1 MKKILLKMFLMLGLI
16 GISNAAPIE
25 VSENRQFD
33 PFVKFIDVENLRL
46 FSLQEVSNEFLIKVA
61 KTYLLM
67 LEDNSNI
74 DLEMRSKF
82 LDVSKNH
89 FVFQR
94 IGLEGPDYYERK
106 FKANFGS
113 LPQSRAPNNGP
124 YRDNATDYIWEYN
137 QGSESQL
144 NEVVEHLLHTITN
157 VVFAIQFKD
166 WNWQEPS
173 SMIRLATK
181 EAIDKGIFNISDYQE
196 ILNRGDTEGFNRA
209 ISTEFA
215 YWLIAAEWGYGD
227 FFELPNSEFR
237 LNNQN
242 QIAKTLP
249 IGHKMYKCYVE
260 KILSPPKLKDL
271 ISIFPSIEKASY
283 TVKSNKFDKYD
294 CSNFII
300 EVNELEN
307 NYHNLVD
314 DQQSSGFSNCDW
326 NFKEIW
332 EDYLDLNIREF
343 NSNGYLFIVNG
354 SDGRCEY
361 GMGQEENEAFIDCNK
376 WKDENSIDG
385 ECKLYS
391 IGREV
396 I

>member
-1 MKKILLKMFLMLGLI
+1 
-16 GISNAAPIE
+16 
-25 VSENRQFD
+25 
-33 PFVKFIDVENLRL
+33 
-46 FSLQEVSNEFLIKVA
+46 
-61 KTYLLM
+61 
-67 LEDNSNI
+67 
-74 DLEMRSKF
+74 
-82 LDVSKNH
+82 
-89 FVFQR
+89 
-94 IGLEGPDYYERK
+94 
-106 FKANFGS
+106 
-113 LPQSRAPNNGP
+113 
-124 YRDNATDYIWEYN
+124 
-137 QGSESQL
+137 
-144 NEVVEHLLHTITN
+144 
-157 VVFAIQFKD
+157 
-166 WNWQEPS
+166 
-173 SMIRLATK
+173 MIRLATK

-314 DQQSSGFSNCDW
+314 DQQNSGFSNCDW

-354 SDGRCEY
+354 RDGRCEY

-376 WKDENSIDG
+376 WKDENRIDG

-391 IGREV
+391 KGREV

>member
-46 FSLQEVSNEFLIKVA
+46 FSLQEVSNDFLIKVA

-237 LNNQN
+237 INNQN

-391 IGREV
+391 KGREV

>member
-74 DLEMRSKF
+74 DPEMRSKF
-82 LDVSKNH
+82 LDVSKKH

-106 FKANFGS
+106 FKADFGS

-314 DQQSSGFSNCDW
+314 DQQNSGFSNCDW

-391 IGREV
+391 KGREV

>member
-227 FFELPNSEFR
+227 FFDLPNSEFR
-237 LNNQN
+237 LNNHN

-314 DQQSSGFSNCDW
+314 DQQNSGFSNCDW

-391 IGREV
+391 KGREV

>member
-1 MKKILLKMFLMLGLI
+1 MFLMLGLI

-25 VSENRQFD
+25 VSENHQFD

-46 FSLQEVSNEFLIKVA
+46 FSLQEVSNDFLIKVA

-106 FKANFGS
+106 FKADFGS

-314 DQQSSGFSNCDW
+314 DQQISGFSNCDW

-391 IGREV
+391 KGREV

>member
-314 DQQSSGFSNCDW
+314 DQQNSGFSNCDW

-391 IGREV
+391 KGREV

>member
-1 MKKILLKMFLMLGLI
+1 MFLMLGLI
-16 GISNAAPIE
+16 GISNAAPIK

-106 FKANFGS
+106 FKADFGS

-166 WNWQEPS
+166 WNWEEPS

-314 DQQSSGFSNCDW
+314 DQQNSGFSNCDW

-391 IGREV
+391 KGREV

>member
-94 IGLEGPDYYERK
+94 IGLEGPDYYERR
-106 FKANFGS
+106 FKADFGS

-166 WNWQEPS
+166 WNWEEPS

-215 YWLIAAEWGYGD
+215 YWLIAAEWGYSD

-314 DQQSSGFSNCDW
+314 DQQNSGFSNCDW

-391 IGREV
+391 KGREV

>member
-67 LEDNSNI
+67 LEDNNNI
-74 DLEMRSKF
+74 DIEMRSKF

-106 FKANFGS
+106 FKADFGS

-166 WNWQEPS
+166 WNWEEPS

-314 DQQSSGFSNCDW
+314 DQQNSGFSNCDW

-391 IGREV
+391 KGREV

>member
-106 FKANFGS
+106 FKADFGS
-113 LPQSRAPNNGP
+113 LPQSRVPNNGP

-166 WNWQEPS
+166 WNWEEPS

-314 DQQSSGFSNCDW
+314 DQQNSGFSNCDW

-391 IGREV
+391 KGREV

>member
-1 MKKILLKMFLMLGLI
+1 MFLMLGLI

-106 FKANFGS
+106 FKADFGS
-113 LPQSRAPNNGP
+113 LPQSRAPSNGP

-314 DQQSSGFSNCDW
+314 DQQNSGFSNCDW

-391 IGREV
+391 KGREV

>member
-46 FSLQEVSNEFLIKVA
+46 FSLQEVSNDFLIKVA

-106 FKANFGS
+106 FKADFGS

-166 WNWQEPS
+166 WNWEEPS

-391 IGREV
+391 KGREV

>member
-1 MKKILLKMFLMLGLI
+1 MFLMLGLI

-106 FKANFGS
+106 FKADFGS

-166 WNWQEPS
+166 WNWEEPS

-196 ILNRGDTEGFNRA
+196 ILNRGDTEGFNRV

-314 DQQSSGFSNCDW
+314 DQQNSGFSNCDW

-391 IGREV
+391 KGREV

>member
-1 MKKILLKMFLMLGLI
+1 MFLMLGLI

-46 FSLQEVSNEFLIKVA
+46 FSLQEVSNDFLIKVA

-94 IGLEGPDYYERK
+94 IGLEGPDYYERQ
-106 FKANFGS
+106 FKADFGS

-166 WNWQEPS
+166 WNWEEPS

-314 DQQSSGFSNCDW
+314 DQQNSGFSNCDW

-391 IGREV
+391 KGREV

>member
-46 FSLQEVSNEFLIKVA
+46 FSLQEVSNDFLIKVA

-106 FKANFGS
+106 FKADFGS

-166 WNWQEPS
+166 WNWEEPS

-314 DQQSSGFSNCDW
+314 DQQNSGFSNCDW

-391 IGREV
+391 KGREV

>member
-46 FSLQEVSNEFLIKVA
+46 FSLQEVSNDFLIKVA

-166 WNWQEPS
+166 WNWEEPS

-314 DQQSSGFSNCDW
+314 DQQNSGFSNCDW

-391 IGREV
+391 KGREV

>member
-1 MKKILLKMFLMLGLI
+1 MFLMLGLI

-106 FKANFGS
+106 FKADFGS

-124 YRDNATDYIWEYN
+124 YRHNATDYIWEYN

-166 WNWQEPS
+166 WNWEEPS

-307 NYHNLVD
+307 NYHILVD
-314 DQQSSGFSNCDW
+314 DQQNSGFSNCDW

-391 IGREV
+391 KGREV

>member
-67 LEDNSNI
+67 LEENSNI

-106 FKANFGS
+106 FKADFGS

-314 DQQSSGFSNCDW
+314 DQQNSGFSNCDW

-391 IGREV
+391 KGREV

>member
-1 MKKILLKMFLMLGLI
+1 MFLMLGLI

-106 FKANFGS
+106 FKADFGS
-113 LPQSRAPNNGP
+113 LPQSRVPNNGP

-166 WNWQEPS
+166 WNWEEPS

-307 NYHNLVD
+307 NDHNLVD
-314 DQQSSGFSNCDW
+314 DQQNSGFSNCDW

-391 IGREV
+391 KGREV

>member
-1 MKKILLKMFLMLGLI
+1 MKKILLKIFLMLGLF
-16 GISNAAPIE
+16 GISNAESIE
-25 VSENRQFD
+25 ISENRQFD

-46 FSLQEVSNEFLIKVA
+46 FSLQEVSNDFLIKVA

-106 FKANFGS
+106 FKADFGS

-314 DQQSSGFSNCDW
+314 DQQNSGFSNCDW

-391 IGREV
+391 KGREV

>member
-1 MKKILLKMFLMLGLI
+1 MFLMLGLI

-106 FKANFGS
+106 FKADFGN

-314 DQQSSGFSNCDW
+314 DQQNSGFSNCDW

-391 IGREV
+391 KGREV

>member
-1 MKKILLKMFLMLGLI
+1 MFLMLGLI

-46 FSLQEVSNEFLIKVA
+46 FSLQEVSNDFLIKVA

-106 FKANFGS
+106 FKADFGS

-196 ILNRGDTEGFNRA
+196 ILNRGDSEGFNRA

-314 DQQSSGFSNCDW
+314 DQQNSGFSNCDW

-376 WKDENSIDG
+376 WKDANSIDG

-391 IGREV
+391 KGREV

>member
-25 VSENRQFD
+25 VSENHQFD

-46 FSLQEVSNEFLIKVA
+46 FSLQEVSNDFLIKVA

-106 FKANFGS
+106 FKADFGS

-314 DQQSSGFSNCDW
+314 DQQNSGFSNCDW

-391 IGREV
+391 KGREV

>member
-106 FKANFGS
+106 FKADFGS

-166 WNWQEPS
+166 WNWEEPS

-215 YWLIAAEWGYGD
+215 YWLIAAEWGYSD

-314 DQQSSGFSNCDW
+314 DQQNSGFSNCDW

-391 IGREV
+391 KGREV

>member
-46 FSLQEVSNEFLIKVA
+46 FSLQEVSNDFLIKVA

-166 WNWQEPS
+166 WNWEEPS

-196 ILNRGDTEGFNRA
+196 ILNRGDSEGFNRA

-314 DQQSSGFSNCDW
+314 DQQNSGFSNCDW

-391 IGREV
+391 KGREV

>member
-46 FSLQEVSNEFLIKVA
+46 FSLQEVSNDFLIKVA

-106 FKANFGS
+106 FKADFGS

-166 WNWQEPS
+166 WNWEEPS

-307 NYHNLVD
+307 NYHNHVD
-314 DQQSSGFSNCDW
+314 DQQNSGFSNCDW

-391 IGREV
+391 KGREV

>member
-106 FKANFGS
+106 FKADFGS

-314 DQQSSGFSNCDW
+314 DQQNSGFSNCDW

-391 IGREV
+391 KGREV

>member
-166 WNWQEPS
+166 WNWEEPS

-314 DQQSSGFSNCDW
+314 DQQNSGFSNCDW

-391 IGREV
+391 KGREV

>member
-46 FSLQEVSNEFLIKVA
+46 FSLQEVSNDFLIKVA

-106 FKANFGS
+106 FKADFGS

-314 DQQSSGFSNCDW
+314 DQQNSGFSNCDW

-391 IGREV
+391 KGREV

>member
-46 FSLQEVSNEFLIKVA
+46 FSLQEVSNDFLIKVA

-237 LNNQN
+237 INNQN

-314 DQQSSGFSNCDW
+314 DQQNSGFSNCDW

-391 IGREV
+391 KGREV

>member
-106 FKANFGS
+106 FKADFGS

-166 WNWQEPS
+166 WNWEEPS

-314 DQQSSGFSNCDW
+314 DQQNSGFSNCDW

-391 IGREV
+391 KGREA

>member
-1 MKKILLKMFLMLGLI
+1 MFLMLGLI

-46 FSLQEVSNEFLIKVA
+46 FSLQEVSNDFLIKVA

-106 FKANFGS
+106 FKADFGS

-294 CSNFII
+294 CLNFII
-300 EVNELEN
+300 EANELEN

-314 DQQSSGFSNCDW
+314 DQQNSGFSNCDW

-391 IGREV
+391 KGREV

>member
-1 MKKILLKMFLMLGLI
+1 MFLMLGLI

-106 FKANFGS
+106 FKADFGS

-137 QGSESQL
+137 QGSESQF

-166 WNWQEPS
+166 WNWEEPS

-314 DQQSSGFSNCDW
+314 DQQNSGFSNCDW

-391 IGREV
+391 KGREV

>member
-1 MKKILLKMFLMLGLI
+1 MLGLI

-46 FSLQEVSNEFLIKVA
+46 FSLQEVSNDFLIKVA

-106 FKANFGS
+106 FKADFGS

-196 ILNRGDTEGFNRA
+196 ILNRGDTEGFNRV

-391 IGREV
+391 KGREV

>member
-46 FSLQEVSNEFLIKVA
+46 FSLQEVSNDFLIKVA

-106 FKANFGS
+106 FKADFGS

-166 WNWQEPS
+166 WNWEEPS

-227 FFELPNSEFR
+227 FFDLPNSEFR

-314 DQQSSGFSNCDW
+314 DQQNSGFSNCDW

-391 IGREV
+391 KGREV

>member
-1 MKKILLKMFLMLGLI
+1 MKKILIKMFLMLGLI
-16 GISNAAPIE
+16 GISNAATIE

-67 LEDNSNI
+67 LEDTSNI

-106 FKANFGS
+106 FKADFGS

-166 WNWQEPS
+166 WNWEEPS

-314 DQQSSGFSNCDW
+314 DQQNSGFSNCDW

-391 IGREV
+391 KGREV

>member
-1 MKKILLKMFLMLGLI
+1 MFLMLGLI

-46 FSLQEVSNEFLIKVA
+46 FSLQEVSNDFLIKVA

-67 LEDNSNI
+67 LEDNNNI
-74 DLEMRSKF
+74 DIEMRSKF

-173 SMIRLATK
+173 TMIRLATK

-300 EVNELEN
+300 EANELEN

-314 DQQSSGFSNCDW
+314 DQQNSGFSNCDW

-391 IGREV
+391 KGREV

>member
-46 FSLQEVSNEFLIKVA
+46 FSLQEVSNDFLIKVA

-67 LEDNSNI
+67 LENNSNI

-94 IGLEGPDYYERK
+94 IGLEGADYYERK
-106 FKANFGS
+106 VKADFGS

-166 WNWQEPS
+166 WNWEEPS

-314 DQQSSGFSNCDW
+314 DQQNSGFSNCDW

-391 IGREV
+391 KGREV

>member
-166 WNWQEPS
+166 WNWEEPS

-391 IGREV
+391 KGREV

>member
-46 FSLQEVSNEFLIKVA
+46 FSLQEVSNDFLIKVA

-67 LEDNSNI
+67 LEDNNNI

-106 FKANFGS
+106 FKADFGS
-113 LPQSRAPNNGP
+113 LPQSRAPSNGP

-314 DQQSSGFSNCDW
+314 DQQNSGFSNCDW

-391 IGREV
+391 KGREV